1 MAKTVLITGA
11 SRGIGAA
18 AARRF
23 RAEGW
28 NVAVNYCRSRAQ
40 AEALCQALGP
50 NALPVQADVADWR
63 QVQAMTDAVAE
74 RFGGLDALVCNA
86 GIALPNTLLQD
97 VTGEQWER
105 LMAVDVNGVYHACR
119 AALPYL
125 LRQHRGSIVTVS
137 SIWGQVGGS
146 CEVAYSAAKGAVLSF
161 SRALAKEV
169 GPSGITVNVV
179 APGVIDTDMM
189 AFADGETRQALAEET
204 PLGRLGAP
212 EDVAAAI
219 CFLCSADAS
228 FITGQVLGVNG
239 GFGM

>member
-23 RAEGW
+23 AAEGW
-28 NVAVNYCRSRAQ
+28 NVAVNYCRSRDE
-40 AEALCQALGP
+40 AEALCRELGEG
-50 NALPVQADVADWR
+50 AFPVQADVADRR
-63 QVQAMTDAVAE
+63 QAQDMVDRAAD

-86 GIALPNTLLQD
+86 GIALPGMVLQD

-125 LRQHRGSIVTVS
+125 LRQHRGSIVTIS

-212 EDVAAAI
+212 KEVAAAI
-219 CFLCSADAS
+219 YFLCSADAS

-239 GFGM
+239 GFGA

>member
-23 RAEGW
+23 HAEGW
-28 NVAVNYCRSRAQ
+28 NVAVNYCRSQAR
-40 AEALCQALGP
+40 AEALCRGLGP

-86 GIALPNTLLQD
+86 GVALPGMVLQD
-97 VTGEQWER
+97 VTSQQWER

-125 LRQHRGSIVTVS
+125 LRQHRGSIVTIS

-179 APGVIDTDMM
+179 APGVVDTDMM
-189 AFADGETRQALAEET
+189 AFADGENRQALAEET
-204 PLGRLGAP
+204 PLGRLGTP
-212 EDVAAAI
+212 EEVAAAI
-219 CFLCSADAS
+219 YFLCSGDAS

>member
-1 MAKTVLITGA
+1 M
-11 SRGIGAA
+11 
-18 AARRF
+18 
-23 RAEGW
+23 
-28 NVAVNYCRSRAQ
+28 AVNYCRSQER
-40 AEALCQALGP
+40 AEALCHELGP
-50 NALPVQADVADWR
+50 VAFPVQADVADWR
-63 QVQAMTDAVAE
+63 QVQAMTEAAAE
-74 RFGGLDALVCNA
+74 WFGGLDALVCNA
-86 GIALPNTLLQD
+86 GIALPGMVLQD
-97 VTGEQWER
+97 VTSTQWER

-119 AALPYL
+119 ATLPYL

-179 APGVIDTDMM
+179 APGDIDTDMM

-204 PLGRLGAP
+204 PLGRLGTA
-212 EDVAAAI
+212 EEVAAASY
-219 CFLCSADAS
+219 FLCSGAAS
-228 FITGQVLGVNG
+228 FITGQVLGVIG

>member
-23 RAEGW
+23 AAEGW

-40 AEALCQALGP
+40 AEALCRALGP
-50 NALPVQADVADWR
+50 GAFPVQADVADWR
-63 QVQAMTDAVAE
+63 QVQAMTDAAAE
-74 RFGGLDALVCNA
+74 RFGSLDALVCNA
-86 GIALPNTLLQD
+86 GIALPGMVLQD

-189 AFADGETRQALAEET
+189 AFADGESRQALAEET
-204 PLGRLGAP
+204 PLGRLGTA
-212 EDVAAAI
+212 EEVAAAI
-219 CFLCSADAS
+219 YFLCSGDAA

-239 GFGM
+239 GFGL